1 MTDLEIACQALFTGR
16 INVPRAAL
24 IAGITPDEMKI
35 AFKDYVKARG
45 RENWELDITPC
56 WPYA

>member
-1 MTDLEIACQALFTGR
+1 MTQFEIACQALFTGR

-24 IAGITPDEMKI
+24 MCGIAAEEMKEK
-35 AFKDYVKARG
+35 FVDYVKSRSKDD
-45 RENWELDITPC
+45 WELDITPC